1 MREPAAFGDI
11 LHEGIRCIDF
21 DALSA
26 ILVQPTEIRSMSK
39 CVATEEEARLLE
51 HGIRWE
57 TQFLEWWTK
66 GKISTAL
73 LSFVHL

>member
-1 MREPAAFGDI
+1 
-11 LHEGIRCIDF
+11 
-21 DALSA
+21 
-26 ILVQPTEIRSMSK
+26 MSK